1 MSGFRRTRW
10 PTGSRT
16 SCSPRSASTFRDASV
31 MIEAGGRVA
40 VVTGA
45 ARGIGQAIALR
56 LAKAGHT
63 LALGDLHPADETITA
78 IKAMKGA
85 GEAFA
90 VECDLGSP
98 GGVALLV
105 REVTGRLGR
114 CDVLVN
120 CAGLMLFRP
129 FRDVSLDTWRRIQ
142 AVNVE
147 AAFQLCAAFVPGMAQ
162 RGFGRI
168 VNVASNTVW
177 KPPGAG
183 FVPYVASKSAVV
195 GITRALAVELGP
207 SGITVNAIA
216 PGLTR
221 SPGAAEGNTEEHFE
235 EVRLAQAVRRYIEP
249 RDLAGAVAFLASDEA
264 AMISGQTLRID
275 GGLVTL

>member
-1 MSGFRRTRW
+1 MTA
-10 PTGSRT
+10 T
-16 SCSPRSASTFRDASV
+16 A
-31 MIEAGGRVA
+31 GRVA

-56 LAKAGHT
+56 LAEAGYA
-63 LALGDLHPADETITA
+63 LALGDLHPADETATA
-78 IKAMKGA
+78 IRGA
-85 GEAFA
+85 GGEAFA

-129 FRDVSLDTWRRIQ
+129 FGELNLDTWRRIQ

-147 AAFQLCAAFVPGMAQ
+147 AAFQLCAAFVPGMAD

-183 FVPYVASKSAVV
+183 FVPYGLHPRA
-195 GITRALAVELGP
+195 GGGTRGQRHHGQRDRARPDQE
-207 SGITVNAIA
+207 
-216 PGLTR
+216 PGR
-221 SPGAAEGNTEEHFE
+221 GGRQHRGAFRGG
-235 EVRLAQAVRRYIEP
+235 Q
-249 RDLAGAVAFLASDEA
+249 AGAG
-264 AMISGQTLRID
+264 GQPLHRAP
-275 GGLVTL
+275 

>member
-1 MSGFRRTRW
+1 M
-10 PTGSRT
+10 TG
-16 SCSPRSASTFRDASV
+16 AA
-31 MIEAGGRVA
+31 GRVA

-45 ARGIGQAIALR
+45 ARGIGRAIALR
-56 LAKAGHT
+56 LAEAGYA
-63 LALGDLHPADETITA
+63 LALGDLHPADETVTA
-78 IKAMKGA
+78 IKDTG
-85 GEAFA
+85 GRAFA

-129 FRDVSLDTWRRIQ
+129 FGELNLDTWRRIQ

-147 AAFQLCAAFVPGMAQ
+147 AAFQLCAAFVPGMAD

-168 VNVASNTVW
+168 INVASNTVW

-195 GITRALAVELGP
+195 GI
-207 SGITVNAIA
+207 
-216 PGLTR
+216 
-221 SPGAAEGNTEEHFE
+221 
-235 EVRLAQAVRRYIEP
+235 
-249 RDLAGAVAFLASDEA
+249 
-264 AMISGQTLRID
+264 SGQTLRID

>member
-1 MSGFRRTRW
+1 
-10 PTGSRT
+10 
-16 SCSPRSASTFRDASV
+16 

-56 LAKAGHT
+56 LAQAGHT
-63 LALGDLHPADETITA
+63 LALGDLHPADETVAA

-85 GEAFA
+85 GEVGGEAFA

-105 REVTGRLGR
+105 RKVTGRLGR

-129 FRDVSLDTWRRIQ
+129 FGEVGLDTWRRIQ

-195 GITRALAVELGP
+195 GFTRALAVELGP

-235 EVRLAQAVRRYIEP
+235 EVRLAQAVRRSIEP

>member
-1 MSGFRRTRW
+1 
-10 PTGSRT
+10 
-16 SCSPRSASTFRDASV
+16 

-129 FRDVSLDTWRRIQ
+129 FGEVSLDTWRRIQ

-147 AAFQLCAAFVPGMAQ
+147 AAFQLCAALVPGMAQ

-195 GITRALAVELGP
+195 GFTRALAVELGP

>member
-1 MSGFRRTRW
+1 VT
-10 PTGSRT
+10 
-16 SCSPRSASTFRDASV
+16 
-31 MIEAGGRVA
+31 EATGRVA

-56 LAKAGHT
+56 LAEAGHA
-63 LALGDLHPADETITA
+63 LALGDLHPADETVTA
-78 IKAMKGA
+78 IRDMKEA
-85 GEAFA
+85 GDAFA

-129 FRDVSLDTWRRIQ
+129 FGELNLDTWRRIQ

-147 AAFQLCAAFVPGMAQ
+147 AAFQLCAAFVPGMAE

-195 GITRALAVELGP
+195 GFTRALAVELGP

-221 SPGAAEGNTEEHFE
+221 SPGAEEGNTEEHFE
-235 EVRLAQAVRRYIEP
+235 EVRRAQAISRYIEP

>member
-1 MSGFRRTRW
+1 VNV
-10 PTGSRT
+10 P
-16 SCSPRSASTFRDASV
+16 V
-31 MIEAGGRVA
+31 GRVA

-56 LAKAGHT
+56 LAETGHA
-63 LALGDLHPADETITA
+63 LALGDVRPADETA
-78 IKAMKGA
+78 ERIKNGG
-85 GEAFA
+85 GETLS
-90 VECDLGSP
+90 VPCDLGTSE
-98 GGVALLV
+98 GVDLLV
-105 REVTGRLGR
+105 RAVSDRYGR

-129 FRDVSLDTWRRIQ
+129 FAEVDLDTWRRIQ

-147 AAFQLCAAFVPGMAQ
+147 AAFQLCAAFVPGMTE

-168 VNVASNTVW
+168 VNVASNTMW

-183 FVPYVASKSAVV
+183 FVPYIASKGAVV
-195 GITRALAVELGP
+195 GFTRALAVELGA

-221 SPGAAEGNTEEHFE
+221 SPGAEEGNPEEHFE
-235 EVRLAQAVRRYIEP
+235 DVRMAQAVKRSVQP
-249 RDLAGAVAFLASDEA
+249 GDMAGAVAFLASDDA

>member
-1 MSGFRRTRW
+1 M
-10 PTGSRT
+10 TG
-16 SCSPRSASTFRDASV
+16 
-31 MIEAGGRVA
+31 AGGRVA

-56 LAKAGHT
+56 LAEAGHT
-63 LALGDLHPADETITA
+63 LALGDLHPADGTVTA
-78 IKAMKGA
+78 IKDMKGA
-85 GEAFA
+85 GEVGGGDVFA

-105 REVTGRLGR
+105 RKVTGRLGR

-129 FRDVSLDTWRRIQ
+129 FGEVSLDTWRRIQ

-195 GITRALAVELGP
+195 GFTRALAVELGP

-221 SPGAAEGNTEEHFE
+221 SPGAEEGNTEEHFE
-235 EVRLAQAVRRYIEP
+235 EVRTAQAVRRCIEP
-249 RDLAGAVAFLASDEA
+249 RDLAGAVPAHLPCP
-264 AMISGQTLRID
+264 LH
-275 GGLVTL
+275 GLGRGRHDQRPDAPDRRRPSHLVGR

>member
-1 MSGFRRTRW
+1 MSSH
-10 PTGSRT
+10 P
-16 SCSPRSASTFRDASV
+16 
-31 MIEAGGRVA
+31 RVA

-56 LAKAGHT
+56 LAATGHAVV
-63 LALGDLHPADETITA
+63 LADVLPADETVAA
-78 IKAMKGA
+78 IREARSNTGGGA
-85 GEAFA
+85 IGDTISDTGGATGGDTSSGGFA
-90 VECDLGSP
+90 VGCDLGSP
-98 GGVALLV
+98 EGVSLLV
-105 REVTGRLGR
+105 GEVMGRFGR

-129 FRDVSLDTWRRIQ
+129 FGELDLQAWRRVQ

-147 AAFQLCAAFVPGMAQ
+147 AAFQLCAAFVPGMAE

-177 KPPGAG
+177 KSPGPG
-183 FVPYVASKSAVV
+183 FVAYIASKGAIV
-195 GITRALAVELGP
+195 GFTRAMAAELGA

-221 SPGAAEGNTEEHFE
+221 SPGAEEGNTAGHFE
-235 EVRLAQAVRRYIEP
+235 DVRLAQAIKRSALP
-249 RDLAGAVAFLASDEA
+249 ADMAGAVAFLASDDA
-264 AMISGQTLRID
+264 AMITGQTIRID

>member
-1 MSGFRRTRW
+1 MTEGT
-10 PTGSRT
+10 
-16 SCSPRSASTFRDASV
+16 
-31 MIEAGGRVA
+31 GRVA

-56 LAKAGHT
+56 LAEAGYA

-78 IKAMKGA
+78 IRGT
-85 GEAFA
+85 GGQAFA

-129 FRDVSLDTWRRIQ
+129 FGELNLETWRRIQ

-147 AAFQLCAAFVPGMAQ
+147 AAFQLCAAFVPGMAD

-195 GITRALAVELGP
+195 GFTRALAVELGP

-221 SPGAAEGNTEEHFE
+221 SPGAQEGNTEEHFE
-235 EVRLAQAVRRYIEP
+235 EVRRRRRSP
-249 RDLAGAVAFLASDEA
+249 GASNRVTWPARCPPTSPAPSMASDEA

>member
-1 MSGFRRTRW
+1 M
-10 PTGSRT
+10 TG
-16 SCSPRSASTFRDASV
+16 
-31 MIEAGGRVA
+31 AGGRVA

-56 LAKAGHT
+56 LAEAGHT
-63 LALGDLHPADETITA
+63 LALGDLHPADETVTA
-78 IKAMKGA
+78 IKDTG
-85 GEAFA
+85 GDVFA

-129 FRDVSLDTWRRIQ
+129 FGELNLDTWRRIQ

-195 GITRALAVELGP
+195 GFTRALAVELGP

-221 SPGAAEGNTEEHFE
+221 SPGAEEGNTEEHFE
-235 EVRLAQAVRRYIEP
+235 EVRTAQAVRRCIEP